1 MYARL
6 YNTINMEYIMIEWN
20 EMLPRFLDMVEI
32 LEIIIGYLSNP
43 STWEGM
49 QSKVL
54 SNCTQMDVFHYKLIV
69 ECLLCLICLKILYI
83 IVLASLL
90 QENEV

>member
-43 STWEGM
+43 ST
-49 QSKVL
+49 
-54 SNCTQMDVFHYKLIV
+54 
-69 ECLLCLICLKILYI
+69 
-83 IVLASLL
+83 
-90 QENEV
+90 